1 MSSHLPQCGAKQA
14 ILGKIINL
22 LLQNGLPEE
31 FEGIPISADF
41 RNMIQVDLILREE
54 GVPDAEKT
62 LAALSQLYPEIPADL
77 EQAVRGLA
85 WFFSRG
91 GQESGESGKGPEGG
105 PAPPRAFDYDQDAN
119 LIYAAFYATYGI
131 SLTTVE
137 FLHWWEFLA
146 LFEGLP
152 EDTLIKRVMYW
163 RTANLSEL
171 PKEER
176 KHVRKMRKLFALKEA
191 PQEVLTAEEME
202 EKAKEDLAR
211 RYEQARRWKEE
222 RLLTRNDADRDATD
236 SRN

>member
-1 MSSHLPQCGAKQA
+1 M
-14 ILGKIINL
+14 NL
-22 LLQNGLPEE
+22 LLQGGLPEE
-31 FEGIPISADF
+31 YEGVPISADF

-62 LAALSQLYPEIPADL
+62 MAALDQLYPEIPSDL
-77 EQAVRGLA
+77 GLA
-85 WFFSRG
+85 IRSC
-91 GQESGESGKGPEGG
+91 SGSSPGAARTPGKTAKPRKGG

-222 RLLTRNDADRDATD
+222 RQLTRNGAPPDAT
-236 SRN
+236 SGRS